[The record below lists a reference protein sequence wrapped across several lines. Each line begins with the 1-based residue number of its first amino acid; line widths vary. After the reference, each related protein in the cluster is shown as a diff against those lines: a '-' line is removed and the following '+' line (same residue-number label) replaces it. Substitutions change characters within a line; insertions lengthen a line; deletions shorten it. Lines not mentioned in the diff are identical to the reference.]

1 MNIGTRMLL
10 YVGTNDTRINEYN
23 LLELSPSKKYF
34 KYTIAGISQ
43 QTPLWG
49 KISDYTFVE
58 KLVDKS

>member
-1 MNIGTRMLL
+1 MLL